1 MLVGYARVSTLEQ
14 NLDLQID
21 ALQKAGCDK
30 IFTEKMSSAK
40 ERPVF
45 QQALEFICNDDTLI
59 IWKLDRIGRS
69 LIDLVHI
76 VNGLRERGIGLQII
90 TACFDTSTP
99 EGELQFHFYAMLAQY
114 ERSKICERTMAGLTA
129 ARARG
134 RTGGWPRKLNGK
146 RPNWLQRC
154 SRILKPALMM
164 CARPSLTSPD
174 EPSIA
179 ALKRPD
185 RRHLSNPKRY
195 SSHGPLVHQTAKA
208 RPCAQSAPLLPPR
221 SAATSFWRLVRYP
234 RMGEDRASRPNK
246 G

>member
-45 QQALEFICNDDTLI
+45 QQALEFIRNDDTLI

-90 TACFDTSTP
+90 TECFDTSTP

-114 ERSKICERTMAGLTA
+114 ERSKICERTLAGLAA

-134 RTGGWPRKLNGK
+134 RTGGRPRKLNGK
-146 RPNWLQRC
+146 QAELAAKMLKDPETSIDEVCEAFPNV
-154 SRILKPALMM
+154 SRRTLY
-164 CARPSLTSPD
+164 
-174 EPSIA
+174 
-179 ALKRPD
+179 
-185 RRHLSNPKRY
+185 RR
-195 SSHGPLVHQTAKA
+195 
-208 RPCAQSAPLLPPR
+208 AQEAR
-221 SAATSFWRLVRYP
+221 SAASQQPETVQ
-234 RMGEDRASRPNK
+234 
-246 G
+246 

>member
-45 QQALEFICNDDTLI
+45 QQALEFIRNDDTLI

-90 TACFDTSTP
+90 TECFDTST
-99 EGELQFHFYAMLAQY
+99 
-114 ERSKICERTMAGLTA
+114 
-129 ARARG
+129 
-134 RTGGWPRKLNGK
+134 N
-146 RPNWLQRC
+146 
-154 SRILKPALMM
+154 PATTSFTPV
-164 CARPSLTSPD
+164 RHSPD
-174 EPSIA
+174 WIFA
-179 ALKRPD
+179 RQNFLLRGAI
-185 RRHLSNPKRY
+185 
-195 SSHGPLVHQTAKA
+195 HGS
-208 RPCAQSAPLLPPR
+208 PCYHVLHR
-221 SAATSFWRLVRYP
+221 VVV
-234 RMGEDRASRPNK
+234 
-246 G
+246 

>member
-45 QQALEFICNDDTLI
+45 QQALEFIRNDDTLI

-90 TACFDTSTP
+90 TECFDTSTP

-114 ERSKICERTMAGLTA
+114 ERSKICERTMAGLAA

-134 RTGGWPRKLNGK
+134 RTGGRPRKLNGK
-146 RPNWLQRC
+146 QAELAAKMLKDPETSIDEVCEAFPNV
-154 SRILKPALMM
+154 SRRTLY
-164 CARPSLTSPD
+164 
-174 EPSIA
+174 
-179 ALKRPD
+179 
-185 RRHLSNPKRY
+185 RR
-195 SSHGPLVHQTAKA
+195 
-208 RPCAQSAPLLPPR
+208 AQETR
-221 SAATSFWRLVRYP
+221 SAASQQPETVQ
-234 RMGEDRASRPNK
+234 
-246 G
+246 